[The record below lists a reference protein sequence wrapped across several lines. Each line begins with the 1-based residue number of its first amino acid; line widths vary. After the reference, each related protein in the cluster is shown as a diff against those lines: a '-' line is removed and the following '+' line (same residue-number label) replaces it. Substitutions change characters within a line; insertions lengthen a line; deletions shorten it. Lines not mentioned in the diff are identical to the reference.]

1 MPKNTLLFVSFL
13 AVIAALLVGIQI
25 GRSMTPQQV
34 AVAPSP
40 TPVITAIPTLHSVNG
55 SSCGVRFQ
63 YPSNLTAMEGSG
75 SGMILANKT
84 KPEESIVIVC
94 QDEIP
99 RVALPDEKIDVK
111 KILSV
116 SGSASVSAKL
126 YHDASQKDGTPM
138 DKLIFTH
145 PKTNQDVFIGGY
157 GVLYTQLLDTLTLE

>member
-25 GRSMTPQQV
+25 GRSMTPQPV

-40 TPVITAIPTLHSVNG
+40 TPKIAVTPTIFLVNG
-55 SSCGVRFQ
+55 ASCGVSFQ
-63 YPSNLTAMEGSG
+63 YPSSMTAMEGSG
-75 SGMILANKT
+75 SGVILANIA

-99 RVALPDEKIDVK
+99 RVALPDNKIETK
-111 KILSV
+111 KILSAT
-116 SGSASVSAKL
+116 GTASVSAKL

-145 PKTNQDVFIGGY
+145 PKTNQDVFIGGF
-157 GVLYTQLLDTLTLE
+157 GTLYTQLLDTLTLE